1 MSIGEGPA
9 DLPAAVASSR
19 PGLSRAVTHG
29 SFWMMLSAAIQRGAS
44 FGAQIVLGW
53 LLTERD
59 FGIFALAMSI
69 YALASALRDGG
80 VRQLLIQRHAHY
92 DRLLGPMFWMAL
104 AFNTLTGVV
113 LAMAAPRVAW
123 ALDEPTLVSLIVI
136 LAIAQPLGT
145 PSAILTARLSIDLR
159 FREAGRIAAVSS
171 LVRYLGTIGLAAAGF
186 GPLSFVLPLPLLG
199 IIEGAMAYAYTRE
212 KPWLRPAKPRTW
224 PRMLAEARWIFIGT
238 FGTAAV
244 NLGAAL
250 TIKPFVPTA
259 VVGVYYFAFQVI
271 VQVGMLLSA
280 NILQVLFPA
289 FARIN
294 DDPARLSAAASRA
307 LRQLMLIATPMC
319 LGLAATFGPLELL
332 VWHGKWKAAADVV
345 RAIALLYPA
354 VIASSVP
361 LALQQAGGRFRAAG
375 LTLLAMGV
383 ASLGG
388 SMIGARITGTAVGIA
403 IFTSVATGAVS
414 IAVTWATMRRTG
426 VSSKAILAAIA
437 PAWLISCVAF
447 TASYWLDGLLAERST
462 PAMIRVGASGVVFVV
477 VFCATARLSIP
488 NHVEEALS
496 VMPARIRGAVARLL
510 RIGTANLA
518 VAGSAEPLGKNT
530 PS

>member
-1 MSIGEGPA
+1 MIQDDRPPE
-9 DLPAAVASSR
+9 LPASGASSR
-19 PGLSRAVTHG
+19 AGLSRAVTHG
-29 SFWMMLSAAIQRGAS
+29 SFWMMLSAGIQRGAS

-69 YALASALRDGG
+69 YALAGALRDGG
-80 VRQLLIQRHAHY
+80 VRQLLIQQHAHY

-113 LAMAAPRVAW
+113 LATAAPHVAW
-123 ALDEPTLVSLIVI
+123 ALHEPSLVSLIVI

-186 GPLSFVLPLPLLG
+186 GPLSFVLPLPVVSVVEWG
-199 IIEGAMAYAYTRE
+199 MAYAYTRE
-212 KPWLRPAKPRTW
+212 NPWSRSANPRTW
-224 PRMLAEARWIFIGT
+224 PRLLAEARWIFIGT

-250 TIKPFVPTA
+250 TIKPFVSTA

-289 FARIN
+289 FARIT
-294 DDPARLSAAASRA
+294 DDSARLSSAASRA

-319 LGLAATFGPLELL
+319 FGLAATFGPVEMLI
-332 VWHGKWKAAADVV
+332 WHGKWKVAADVV

-361 LALQQAGGRFRAAG
+361 LALQQAGGRFRSSG
-375 LTLLAMGV
+375 LTLLSMGV

-388 SMIGARITGTAVGIA
+388 SMIGAMVARTAVGIA
-403 IFTSVATGAVS
+403 IFTSVATGGVS
-414 IAVTWATMRRTG
+414 IAVTWVTMRRTG
-426 VSSKAILAAIA
+426 VSGKGILAAIV
-437 PAWLISCVAF
+437 PAWLMSCMAF
-447 TASYWLDGLLAERST
+447 AASYWLDGLLADRGT
-462 PAMIRVGASGVVFVV
+462 PALIRVGASGAIFVV
-477 VFCATARLSIP
+477 VFCATARLFIP
-488 NHVEEALS
+488 GHVEEALS
-496 VMPARIRGAVARLL
+496 VMPPRIRGPAARLL
-510 RIGTANLA
+510 RLGAANLA
-518 VAGSAEPLGKNT
+518 VAGGAEALGETT

>member
-1 MSIGEGPA
+1 MTEDELTAGP
-9 DLPAAVASSR
+9 PAVASSGP

-29 SFWMMLSAAIQRGAS
+29 SFWLVLSAVIQRGAS
-44 FGAQIVLGW
+44 FGAQIALGW

-80 VRQLLIQRHAHY
+80 VRQLLIQQHANY

-104 AFNTLTGVV
+104 AFNALTGVLLAV
-113 LAMAAPRVAW
+113 LAPKLAW
-123 ALDEPTLVSLIVI
+123 ALDERSLTGLIVI

-159 FREAGRIAAVSS
+159 FREAGRIATVSS
-171 LVRYLGTIGLAAAGF
+171 LVRYLGTIALAAAGF
-186 GPLSFVLPLPLLG
+186 GPLSFVLPLPVLS

-212 KPWLRPAKPRTW
+212 KPWSRSANPRTW
-224 PRMLAEARWIFIGT
+224 PRMLTDARWIFMGT

-280 NILQVLFPA
+280 NMLQVLFPA
-289 FARIN
+289 FVRISAE
-294 DDPARLSAAASRA
+294 PVRLSAAASRA
-307 LRQLMLIATPMC
+307 LRQLMLIAAPMC

-332 VWHGKWKAAADVV
+332 IWHGKWKAAADVV

-361 LALQQAGGRFRAAG
+361 LALQQAGGRFRSSG
-375 LTLLAMGV
+375 LTLMSMGG

-388 SMIGARITGTAVGIA
+388 SMIGAMVTGTAVGIA

-414 IAVTWATMRRTG
+414 IAVTWGTMRRTG
-426 VSSKAILAAIA
+426 VSARGILSAIV
-437 PAWLISCVAF
+437 PAWLLSCVAF
-447 TASYWLDGLLAERST
+447 AASYWVDALLAHRGA
-462 PAMIRVGASGVVFVV
+462 PALIRVGASAVVFLTL
-477 VFCATARLSIP
+477 FGATARLCIP
-488 NHVEEALS
+488 SHVEEALS
-496 VMPARIRGAVARLL
+496 VMPARIRGPVARLL
-510 RIGTANLA
+510 RIG
-518 VAGSAEPLGKNT
+518 AGSLALAGRPEALGKTT

>member
-1 MSIGEGPA
+1 MNDADGPA
-9 DLPAAVASSR
+9 DLAAAGPGSH

-69 YALASALRDGG
+69 AALAGALRDGG
-80 VRQLLIQRHAHY
+80 VRQLLIQQQVHY

-104 AFNTLTGVV
+104 AFNTLTGVA
-113 LAMAAPRVAW
+113 LATMAPTLAW
-123 ALDEPTLVSLIVI
+123 ALDEPTLVGLVVI
-136 LAIAQPLGT
+136 LALAQPLGT
-145 PSAILTARLSIDLR
+145 PSAILTARLAIDLR

-186 GPLSFVLPLPLLG
+186 GPLSFVLPLPVLS
-199 IIEGAMAYAYTRE
+199 IIEGGMAYAYTRE
-212 KPWLRPAKPRTW
+212 KPWSRSAKPRTW
-224 PRMLAEARWIFIGT
+224 PRMLGDARWIFVGT

-250 TIKPFVPTA
+250 TIKPFVSTA
-259 VVGVYYFAFQVI
+259 VVGVYFFAFQVI

-294 DDPARLSAAASRA
+294 DDPTRLSAAASRA

-332 VWHGKWKAAADVV
+332 IWHGKWKPAADAV

-354 VIASSVP
+354 VIASAVP
-361 LALQQAGGRFRAAG
+361 LALQQAGGRFRSSG
-375 LTLLAMGV
+375 LTLMAMGV

-388 SMIGARITGTAVGIA
+388 SMVGAMVAGTAVGIA

-426 VSSKAILAAIA
+426 VSGTAILAAVV
-437 PAWLISCVAF
+437 PAWLISGTAF
-447 TASYWLDGLLAERST
+447 AASYWLDGLLAQRGA
-462 PAMIRVGASGVVFVV
+462 PALIRVGASGVTFVA
-477 VFCATARLSIP
+477 VFCATARLAIP
-488 NHVEEALS
+488 GHVEEALS
-496 VMPARIRGAVARLL
+496 VMPSRMRGAATRLF
-510 RIGTANLA
+510 RIG
-518 VAGSAEPLGKNT
+518 SR
-530 PS
+530 

>member
-1 MSIGEGPA
+1 MSQVDGPA
-9 DLPAAVASSR
+9 DLPAAAAGSR

-53 LLTERD
+53 LLTQRD
-59 FGIFALAMSI
+59 FGIFALATSI
-69 YALASALRDGG
+69 AALAGALRDGG
-80 VRQLLIQRHAHY
+80 VRQLLIQQHEHY

-104 AFNTLTGVV
+104 AFNVATGVV
-113 LAMAAPRVAW
+113 LAALAPTIAW
-123 ALDEPTLVSLIVI
+123 TMDEPTLVSLVVI

-159 FREAGRIAAVSS
+159 FREVGRIATVSS
-171 LVRYLGTIGLAAAGF
+171 LVRYVGTIGLAAAGF
-186 GPLSFVLPLPLLG
+186 GPLSFVLPLPVLSV
-199 IIEGAMAYAYTRE
+199 IEGAMAYAYTRE
-212 KPWLRPAKPRTW
+212 RPWARPASPGAW

-238 FGTAAV
+238 FGLAAL

-250 TIKPFVPTA
+250 TIKPFVSTA

-280 NILQVLFPA
+280 NMLQVLFPA

-294 DDPARLSAAASRA
+294 DDPRRLSAAASRA

-332 VWHGKWKAAADVV
+332 IWQGKWKPAADAV
-345 RAIALLYPA
+345 RAIAVLYPA

-361 LALQQAGGRFRAAG
+361 LALQQARGSFRSSG
-375 LTLLAMGV
+375 LTLLALGV

-388 SMIGARITGTAVGIA
+388 SMIGAMLTGTAVGIA
-403 IFTSVATGAVS
+403 IITSLATGAVS
-414 IAVTWATMRRTG
+414 LAVTWGTMRRTG
-426 VSSKAILAAIA
+426 VARSDILAAIV
-437 PAWLISCVAF
+437 PAWVMSCIAF
-447 TASYWLDGLLAERST
+447 GASYWLDGLLADRGT
-462 PAMIRVGASGVVFVV
+462 PTAIRAGAAAVVFVA
-477 VFCATARLSIP
+477 VFCTTARLAIP
-488 NHVEEALS
+488 RHVEEALS
-496 VMPARIRGAVARLL
+496 VMPSRIRRSVARVL
-510 RIGTANLA
+510 RI
-518 VAGSAEPLGKNT
+518 AGD
-530 PS
+530 

>member
-1 MSIGEGPA
+1 MSMDEANP
-9 DLPAAVASSR
+9 DLPTAPPSSR

-44 FGAQIVLGW
+44 FAAQIVLGW
-53 LLTERD
+53 LLSQRD
-59 FGIFALAMSI
+59 FGVFALAMSVA
-69 YALASALRDGG
+69 ALAGALRDGG
-80 VRQLLIQRHAHY
+80 VRQLLIQKQADY
-92 DRLLGPMFWMAL
+92 DNLLGPMFWMAL

-113 LAMAAPRVAW
+113 LAALAPVVAS
-123 ALDEPTLVSLIVI
+123 ALHEPTLVGLVVI

-159 FREAGRIAAVSS
+159 FREAGRIAVVSS

-199 IIEGAMAYAYTRE
+199 IIEWGMACAYTRE
-212 KPWLRPAKPRTW
+212 KPWSRSANPRTW

-238 FGTAAV
+238 FGIAAL

-250 TIKPFVPTA
+250 TIKPFVSTA

-307 LRQLMLIATPMC
+307 LRQLMLIAAPMC

-332 VWHGKWKAAADVV
+332 IWHGKWKAAADAV
-345 RAIALLYPA
+345 RAIAFLYPA

-361 LALQQAGGRFRAAG
+361 LALQQAGGSFRSSG
-375 LTLLAMGV
+375 LTLVSMGV
-383 ASLGG
+383 VSLL
-388 SMIGARITGTAVGIA
+388 GAMVGAMLGGTAVAIA
-403 IFTSVATGAVS
+403 ISTGVATGAVS

-426 VSSKAILAAIA
+426 VSGREILAAIG
-437 PAWLISCVAF
+437 PAWLLSCVAF
-447 TASYWLDGLLAERST
+447 AASYSLDGLLAERGAPT
-462 PAMIRVGASGVVFVV
+462 LIRAVVSGVTFVL
-477 VFCATARLSIP
+477 VFCAAARLSIP
-488 NHVEEALS
+488 RHVEEALS
-496 VMPARIRGAVARLL
+496 VMPARIRGPASRLL
-510 RIGTANLA
+510 GIG
-518 VAGSAEPLGKNT
+518 GR
-530 PS
+530 

>member
-1 MSIGEGPA
+1 MSKDDAPA
-9 DLPAAVASSR
+9 DLPAAGATSR

-59 FGIFALAMSI
+59 FGLFALAMSI
-69 YALASALRDGG
+69 YALSGALRDGG
-80 VRQLLIQRHAHY
+80 VRQLLIQQHAHY
-92 DRLLGPMFWMAL
+92 DRLLGPMFWLAL
-104 AFNTLTGVV
+104 ALNTLTGVV
-113 LAMAAPRVAW
+113 LIAVAPRVAW
-123 ALDEPTLVSLIVI
+123 ALDEPTLVGLIVI

-171 LVRYLGTIGLAAAGF
+171 LVRYLATIGLAVAGF
-186 GPLSFVLPLPLLG
+186 GPLSFVLPLPLLSL
-199 IIEGAMAYAYTRE
+199 IEGGMAYAYTRE
-212 KPWLRPAKPRTW
+212 KPWTRSANPRTW
-224 PRMLAEARWIFIGT
+224 PRMLAEAKWIFIGT

-250 TIKPFVPTA
+250 TIKPFVSTA

-307 LRQLMLIATPMC
+307 LRQLMLIAAPMC
-319 LGLAATFGPLELL
+319 LGLAAIFGPVELL
-332 VWHGKWKAAADVV
+332 IWQGKWAAAADVV

-354 VIASSVP
+354 IIASSVP
-361 LALQQAGGRFRAAG
+361 LALQQAGGRFRSAG
-375 LTLLAMGV
+375 LTLMAMGI

-388 SMIGARITGTAVGIA
+388 SMAGAMVAGTAVAIA

-414 IAVTWATMRRTG
+414 LAVTWATMRRTG
-426 VSSKAILAAIA
+426 VSGTGIFSAIV
-437 PAWLISCVAF
+437 PAWLVSCVAF
-447 TASYWLDGLLAERST
+447 AASYWLDGLLAAQGT
-462 PAMIRVGASGVVFVV
+462 PASIRAGASAVMFVA
-477 VFCATARLSIP
+477 VFCAAARLSMP
-488 NHVEEALS
+488 GHVAEALS
-496 VMPARIRGAVARLL
+496 VMPARIRGPAARLL
-510 RIGTANLA
+510 RIGAA
-518 VAGSAEPLGKNT
+518 
-530 PS
+530 

>member
-1 MSIGEGPA
+1 MSQDEGPVG
-9 DLPAAVASSR
+9 LSAAGAAST

-53 LLTERD
+53 LLTQRD
-59 FGIFALAMSI
+59 FGVFALAMSI
-69 YALASALRDGG
+69 AALAGALRDGG
-80 VRQLLIQRHAHY
+80 VRQLLIQRHADY

-113 LAMAAPRVAW
+113 LAAVAPIVAW
-123 ALDEPTLVSLIVI
+123 GLDEPTLVRLIVI
-136 LAIAQPLGT
+136 LAVAQPLGT

-171 LVRYLGTIGLAAAGF
+171 LVRYLGTIALAAAGF
-186 GPLSFVLPLPLLG
+186 GPLSFVLPLPVLSL
-199 IIEGAMAYAYTRE
+199 IEWGMAYAYTRE
-212 KPWLRPAKPRTW
+212 NPWARSANPRVW
-224 PRMLAEARWIFIGT
+224 PRLLAEARWIFIGS
-238 FGTAAV
+238 FGIAAL

-250 TIKPFVPTA
+250 TIKPFVSTA

-294 DDPARLSAAASRA
+294 DDPARLSSAASRA

-332 VWHGKWKAAADVV
+332 IWHGKWKAAADAV
-345 RAIALLYPA
+345 RVIALLYPA

-361 LALQQAGGRFRAAG
+361 LALQQARGSFRSSG
-375 LTLLAMGV
+375 LTLVAMGV

-388 SMIGARITGTAVGIA
+388 SMVGAMVAGTAVGIA
-403 IFTSVATGAVS
+403 IFTSLATGAVS

-426 VSSKAILAAIA
+426 VSGKGVLAALV
-437 PAWLISCVAF
+437 PAWLVSCMAF
-447 TASYWLDGLLAERST
+447 AVSYWLDGLLADRST
-462 PAMIRVGASGVVFVV
+462 PILFRAGASGVVFLA

-488 NHVEEALS
+488 SHVAEALS
-496 VMPARIRGAVARLL
+496 IMPPRIRGSAARLL
-510 RIGTANLA
+510 RIG
-518 VAGSAEPLGKNT
+518 GG
-530 PS
+530 